1 MHGELTVTKYMSL
14 SLDCSIQ
21 IKDHE
26 QEFEKFYF
34 VSMVS
39 WVQSSNSSLA
49 LSLIHP
55 SVQSLCPAPMYLS
68 ISSPLTTLTLERCL
82 H

>member
-49 LSLIHP
+49 LSNP
-55 SVQSLCPAPMYLS
+55 SISPVTLPGSYMYLS
-68 ISSPLTTLTLERCL
+68 ICSLLTRLTLERCL

>member
-1 MHGELTVTKYMSL
+1 MRNTLLLMRIPLLLGLPQVLSWIRTHGEVTVTKYMNL
-14 SLDCSIQ
+14 SLDCGNL

-39 WVQSSNSSLA
+39 
-49 LSLIHP
+49 LI
-55 SVQSLCPAPMYLS
+55 Y
-68 ISSPLTTLTLERCL
+68 
-82 H
+82 

>member
-49 LSLIHP
+49 LSNP
-55 SVQSLCPAPMYLS
+55 S
-68 ISSPLTTLTLERCL
+68 ISPVTLPGSYVPKYLLTLN
-82 H
+82 

>member
-49 LSLIHP
+49 LSL
-55 SVQSLCPAPMYLS
+55 
-68 ISSPLTTLTLERCL
+68 
-82 H
+82 